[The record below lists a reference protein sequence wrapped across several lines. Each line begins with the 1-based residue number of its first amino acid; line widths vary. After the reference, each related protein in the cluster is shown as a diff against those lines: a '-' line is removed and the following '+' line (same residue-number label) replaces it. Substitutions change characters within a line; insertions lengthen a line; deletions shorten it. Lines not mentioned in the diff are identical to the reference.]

1 MSSAFV
7 TLDKKGRATLPEDV
21 RSALGVGAGDLILL
35 ERTERGTFELIPAAL
50 VPKDQL
56 WFFHPDMQA
65 RIRKAEA
72 GLAAGRAAVTKTPE
86 EARAFLDGLK
96 RRPGIR
102 QKKGARP

>member
-21 RSALGVGAGDLILL
+21 RSALGVGAGDLIIL
-35 ERTERGTFELIPAAL
+35 ERTERGTFELVPAAL
-50 VPKDQL
+50 IPKDQV
-56 WFFHPDMQA
+56 WFYHPEMQA

-72 GLAAGRAAVTKTPE
+72 DLAAGRSTATRTPE

-96 RRPGIR
+96 RGRR
-102 QKKGARP
+102 KRKKTG

>member
-21 RSALGVGAGDLILL
+21 RTALGVEAGDFIIL
-35 ERTERGTFELIPAAL
+35 ERTERGTYELVPAAL

-56 WFFHPDMQA
+56 WFYHPEMQE

-72 GLAAGRAAVTKTPE
+72 SFVAGRATVTRNPE
-86 EARAFLDGLK
+86 EARAFLDSLK
-96 RRPGIR
+96 QRPARRHR
-102 QKKGARP
+102 